1 MGKAKQKEQY
11 TLQDHT
17 NPENDYLITEDKT
30 GTSLFFGKIINGT
43 KALPEL
49 IRSNLDYGLLDT
61 SFIPMDTS
69 LQVLELFNEIK
80 EKVEI
85 GDDID
90 LEKYLEKTASLIGDS
105 TNFFYQKTIYK
116 VKKGK

>member
-1 MGKAKQKEQY
+1 M
-11 TLQDHT
+11 
-17 NPENDYLITEDKT
+17 
-30 GTSLFFGKIINGT
+30 
-43 KALPEL
+43 PEL
-49 IRSNLDYGLLDT
+49 IRNHLDYGLLDT
-61 SFIPMDTS
+61 SFISKDTS

-85 GDDID
+85 GDNID
-90 LEKYLEKTASLIGDS
+90 LDNYLEKTASLIGDS